1 MKKENLE
8 YRLKSR
14 LLHQTIEN
22 HPEDLSE
29 RDLYPRLM
37 YWSFEVKRFI
47 RRIPVVGEF
56 LRRIYQWVRYGII
69 PKNNV

>member
-1 MKKENLE
+1 MKKEELE

-14 LLHQTIEN
+14 LLHLTIEN

-37 YWSFEVKRFI
+37 YWSFELKRFV
-47 RRIPVVGEF
+47 RRIPIVGEF
-56 LRRIYQWVRYGII
+56 LRSVYLRVRYGIKPSI
-69 PKNNV
+69 T